1 MVAIGQTR
9 SRKLIARLA
18 ALGFAE
24 MVQPDEGRPRRR
36 PFIRDNAAFK
46 NWRAGREFDAEGF
59 RAALAAD
66 ENDPPLF
73 VVVPD
78 RVAGGVESLRFSLSW
93 VDECRVV
100 APAYLVVQDGM
111 HLRQVARVL
120 HRFDG
125 VFVGGTLG
133 WKLKT
138 AEAWVNLAHAHGKP
152 CHIGRVGTPK
162 RVRWAQR
169 IGADS
174 IDSSLPL
181 WSEGQLRRFLGALP
195 RSPQPDL
202 FTEAA

>member
-1 MVAIGQTR
+1 MAFIGQTR

-18 ALGFAE
+18 ALGLGE
-24 MVQPDEGRPRRR
+24 MTQADEYPPRRR
-36 PFIRDNAAFK
+36 PYILDNTAFK
-46 NWRAGREFDAEGF
+46 AWKAGRPLDAEAF
-59 RAALAAD
+59 RVALDACKV
-66 ENDPPLF
+66 DPPAF

-78 RVAGGVESLRFSLSW
+78 RVAGGVESLRLSLSW
-93 VDECRVV
+93 VDECK
-100 APAYLVVQDGM
+100 AAGPAYLVVQDGM

-138 AEAWVNLAHAHGKP
+138 SEAWVRLAHAQGKP

-181 WSEGQLRRFLGALP
+181 WSEGQLTRFIGSLG
-195 RSPQPDL
+195 RSLQADL